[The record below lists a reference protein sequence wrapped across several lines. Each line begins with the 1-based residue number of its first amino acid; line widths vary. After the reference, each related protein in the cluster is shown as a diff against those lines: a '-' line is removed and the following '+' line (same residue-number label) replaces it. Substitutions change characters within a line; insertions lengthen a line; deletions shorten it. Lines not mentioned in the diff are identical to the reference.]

1 MGPVAGAEPPLKSA
15 LVTAV
20 FFLVHAAASS
30 ASPPAVASVG
40 RDLVLSQSVPGRV
53 VAVASDV
60 RIEAPVAGDV
70 VVWGGAV
77 TFGPRGSVSGN
88 LVVFGGDIHPV
99 PGRPL
104 PVAGTVSTP
113 GTLLQ
118 LYLTEMRRAPWD
130 VTSPNAL
137 SPLFWGLRLLA
148 LAAWLAIAVAL
159 LYFFGSPLARAAN
172 RAESDWAAALTAGA
186 LGVLTLFLAAAATL
200 TLLPPSLGAP
210 IALLLGTAAV
220 AAKIFGMGALFLLL
234 GQKLLATFSPSRRP
248 LALALG
254 FAVLGGISLLP
265 VAGAI
270 VWSAASIAAV
280 GIAFLSRFGAPR
292 FRVALPA

>member
-1 MGPVAGAEPPLKSA
+1 LRSA
-15 LVTAV
+15 LAAAV
-20 FFLVHAAASS
+20 SFLVQASVS
-30 ASPPAVASVG
+30 FASPPAVASVG
-40 RDLVLSQSVPGRV
+40 RDLVIFSSVPGRV

-60 RIEAPVAGDV
+60 RIAAPVAGDV

-77 TFGPRGSVSGN
+77 TFAPGGSVAGN
-88 LVVFGGDIHPV
+88 LVVFGGDIRPV

-118 LYLTEMRRAPWD
+118 LYLAEMRRAPWD
-130 VTSPNAL
+130 VSSPNGL
-137 SPLFWGLRLLA
+137 SPIFWGLRLLA
-148 LAAWLAIAVAL
+148 LAAWLGIAVTL
-159 LYFFGSPLARAAN
+159 LYFFGSPLSRAAD

-200 TLLPPSLGAP
+200 TMLPSSLGVP
-210 IALLLGTAAV
+210 VALALAAAAV
-220 AAKIFGMGALFLLL
+220 AAKVFGMGALFLLV
-234 GQKLLATFSPSRRP
+234 GQKLLSTFSPSRRP

-270 VWSAASIAAV
+270 VWNAASIAAV
-280 GIAFLSRFGAPR
+280 GIAFVSRFGAPR

>member
-1 MGPVAGAEPPLKSA
+1 MKRA
-15 LVTAV
+15 LASTV
-20 FFLVHAAASS
+20 FFLVQSVS
-30 ASPPAVASVG
+30 FASPPAVASVG
-40 RDLVLSQSVPGRV
+40 RDLVLSESVPGRV
-53 VAVASDV
+53 VAVASNV

-70 VVWGGAV
+70 VLWGGAV
-77 TFGPRGSVSGN
+77 TFAPGGSVAGN
-88 LVVFGGDIHPV
+88 LVVFGGDIQGI

-118 LYLTEMRRAPWD
+118 LYLAEMRRAPWD
-130 VTSPNAL
+130 VTSPGAL
-137 SPLFWGLRLLA
+137 SPVFWGLRLLA
-148 LAAWLAIAVAL
+148 LAAWLAITIGL
-159 LYFFGSPLARAAN
+159 LYFFGSPLSRAAD
-172 RAESDWAAALTAGA
+172 RAESDWAGALTAGA

-200 TLLPPSLGAP
+200 TMLPSSLGVP
-210 IALLLGTAAV
+210 IALALGAAAV
-220 AAKIFGMGALFLLL
+220 AAKVFGMGALFLLV
-234 GQKLLATFSPSRRP
+234 GQKILATFSPSRRP

-254 FAVLGGISLLP
+254 FAVLGGVSLLP

-280 GIAFLSRFGAPR
+280 GIAFLSRFGSPR

>member
-1 MGPVAGAEPPLKSA
+1 MKSA
-15 LVTAV
+15 LAALL
-20 FFLVHAAASS
+20 FVHAAASS
-30 ASPPAVASVG
+30 AAPPAVASVG
-40 RDLVLSQSVPGRV
+40 RDLVISRSVPGRV

-70 VVWGGAV
+70 VIWGGAAS
-77 TFGPRGSVSGN
+77 FGPGGSVAGN
-88 LVVFGGDIHPV
+88 LVVFGGEIHPI
-99 PGRPL
+99 PGRSL

-118 LYLTEMRRAPWD
+118 LYLAEMRRAPWD
-130 VTSPNAL
+130 VTSQNAL

-148 LAAWLAIAVAL
+148 LAVWLIVAVAL
-159 LYFFGSPLARAAN
+159 LYFFSSRLSRAAD
-172 RAESDWAAALTAGA
+172 RAESDWAGALTAGA
-186 LGVLTLFLAAAATL
+186 LGVLTIFLAAAATL
-200 TLLPPSLGAP
+200 TLLPSALGVP
-210 IALLLGTAAV
+210 IALALGAAAV
-220 AAKIFGMGALFLLL
+220 AAKIFGMGALFLLV
-234 GQKLLATFSPSRRP
+234 GQKILATFSPSRRP

-280 GIAFLSRFGAPR
+280 GIAFVSRFGAPR

>member
-1 MGPVAGAEPPLKSA
+1 MKSA
-15 LVTAV
+15 LAALL
-20 FFLVHAAASS
+20 FVHAAASS

-40 RDLVLSQSVPGRV
+40 RDLVISRSVPGRV

-70 VVWGGAV
+70 VIWGGAAS
-77 TFGPRGSVSGN
+77 FGPGGSVAGN
-88 LVVFGGDIHPV
+88 LVVFGGEIQPI

-118 LYLTEMRRAPWD
+118 LYLAEMRRAPWD

-148 LAAWLAIAVAL
+148 LAAWLIVAVAL
-159 LYFFGSPLARAAN
+159 LYFFSSPLSRAAD
-172 RAESDWAAALTAGA
+172 RAESDWVGALTAGA
-186 LGVLTLFLAAAATL
+186 LGVLTIFLAAAATL
-200 TLLPPSLGAP
+200 TLLPPALGIP
-210 IALLLGTAAV
+210 IALALGAAAV
-220 AAKIFGMGALFLLL
+220 AAKIFGMGALFLLV
-234 GQKLLATFSPSRRP
+234 GQKILATFSPSRRP

-280 GIAFLSRFGAPR
+280 GIAFVSRFGAPR

>member
-1 MGPVAGAEPPLKSA
+1 MKPALVSA
-15 LVTAV
+15 LL
-20 FFLVHAAASS
+20 FLAQSS
-30 ASPPAVASVG
+30 VSFASPPAVASVG
-40 RDLVLSQSVPGRV
+40 RDLVLSDTVPGRV
-53 VAVASDV
+53 VAVASNV

-70 VVWGGAV
+70 VLWGGNV
-77 TFGPRGSVSGN
+77 TFAPGGSVAGN
-88 LVVFGGDIHPV
+88 LVVFGGDIHGI

-118 LYLTEMRRAPWD
+118 LYLAEMRRAPWD
-130 VTSPNAL
+130 VTSPGAL
-137 SPLFWGLRLLA
+137 SPVFWGLRLLA
-148 LAAWLAIAVAL
+148 LAAWLAIAVGL
-159 LYFFGSPLARAAN
+159 LYFFGSPLSRAAD
-172 RAESDWAAALTAGA
+172 RAESDWAGALTAGA

-200 TLLPPSLGAP
+200 TMLPSSLGVP
-210 IALLLGTAAV
+210 IALALGAAAV
-220 AAKIFGMGALFLLL
+220 AAKVFGMGALFLLL
-234 GQKLLATFSPSRRP
+234 GQKILSTFSPSRRP

-280 GIAFLSRFGAPR
+280 GIAFLSRFGSPR

>member
-1 MGPVAGAEPPLKSA
+1 LKSA
-15 LVTAV
+15 VAAAVCLLFQTAV
-20 FFLVHAAASS
+20 ASASS
-30 ASPPAVASVG
+30 PAVASVG
-40 RDLVLSQSVPGRV
+40 RDLVLSRSVPGRV

-70 VVWGGAV
+70 VVWGGTV
-77 TFGPRGSVSGN
+77 TFGPGGSVAGN
-88 LVVFGGDIHPV
+88 LVVFGGDIHPF
-99 PGRPL
+99 PGAHL

-118 LYLTEMRRAPWD
+118 LYLSEMKRAPWD
-130 VTSPNAL
+130 VTSSSVL

-159 LYFFGSPLARAAN
+159 LYFFGSSLSRAAD
-172 RAESDWAAALTAGA
+172 RAESDWAGALTAGA

-200 TLLPPSLGAP
+200 TLLPSSLGVP
-210 IALLLGTAAV
+210 IALALGAAAV
-220 AAKIFGMGALFLLL
+220 VAKIFGMGALFLLV
-234 GQKLLATFSPSRRP
+234 GQKILSTFSPSRRP
-248 LALALG
+248 LALAIG
-254 FAVLGGISLLP
+254 FAVLGGVSLLP

-280 GIAFLSRFGAPR
+280 GIAFVSRFGAPR
-292 FRVALPA
+292 FRVALPV